1 MDYVFDTMREE
12 HRQPVMDIFNYF
24 IENTFAAYPEAP
36 LGDGVFD
43 QFLAVSRR
51 YPSAVVMNKKHN
63 IVGFAF
69 LQPYHPA
76 DTFRK
81 TAVATHFI
89 LPEHTR
95 KGIGAKLLEVFVR
108 DAKKM
113 GLQHLLVNISS
124 LNPGSIEFHRKNG
137 FHKCGTFEGIG
148 IKARKKFSVIWMV
161 RSI

>member
-1 MDYVFDTMREE
+1 MEYVFENMGEE

-36 LGDGVFD
+36 LSDGIFD
-43 QFLAVSRR
+43 QFLAVSRK
-51 YPSAVVMNKKHN
+51 YPAVVVKDQGNN
-63 IVGFAF
+63 VVGFAF

-81 TAVATHFI
+81 TAVATYFI
-89 LPEHTR
+89 LPDHTR
-95 KGIGAKLLEVFVR
+95 QGLGARILESFIKEAR
-108 DAKKM
+108 KM
-113 GLQHLLVNISS
+113 GLQHILVNISS

-137 FHKCGTFEGIG
+137 FHKCGTFEDIG
-148 IKARKKFSVIWMV
+148 VKTRKKFSVIWMV

>member
-1 MDYVFDTMREE
+1 MNYVFDTMREE

-36 LGDGVFD
+36 LSDGVFD
-43 QFLAVSRR
+43 QFLAISRK
-51 YPSAVVMNKKHN
+51 YPNVVVMDKKHD
-63 IVGFAF
+63 IMGFAF

-81 TAVATHFI
+81 TAVATYFI
-89 LPEHTR
+89 LPDHTR
-95 KGIGAKLLEVFVR
+95 KGIGAMILETFIK

-113 GLQHLLVNISS
+113 GLKHILVNISS

-137 FHKCGTFEGIG
+137 FHKCGTFENIG
-148 IKARKKFSVIWMV
+148 VKAGKKFSVIWMV